1 MSVRSSNQKEY
12 RTGQT
17 GVKLKEFS
25 FVVKKEER
33 SASQDKLMNLI
44 DTKVNRVKSRK
55 RISLL
60 QI

>member
-1 MSVRSSNQKEY
+1 M
-12 RTGQT
+12 
-17 GVKLKEFS
+17 KEFS